1 MNGMTRR
8 STQGWT
14 VALVAAALVAAA
26 TGGAQAADKSAN
38 GGKKVDFTVRAEPV
52 AAAPG
57 ANKIL
62 KYDASKGRFG
72 LTLELQQQDVREQTL
87 GDVQAGAY
95 YRITPSLRVGGS
107 VALGEQPLVQG
118 VEPPRAAEQP
128 KVRLETK
135 FKF

>member
-1 MNGMTRR
+1 MDGMTTR
-8 STQGWT
+8 SAHRWS
-14 VALVAAALVAAA
+14 VAIAAAALVAAA
-26 TGGAQAADKSAN
+26 TGVAHAGDK
-38 GGKKVDFTVRAEPV
+38 GKKVDFTVRAEPV

-57 ANKIL
+57 ANKVF
-62 KYDASKGRFG
+62 KYDASKGRWG
-72 LTLELQQQDVREQTL
+72 LTLDLQQQNVREQTL

-107 VALGEQPLVQG
+107 VALGEQSLAPG

>member
-1 MNGMTRR
+1 MDGMTIR
-8 STQGWT
+8 STHRWN
-14 VALVAAALVAAA
+14 VALAAAALVAAA
-26 TGGAQAADKSAN
+26 SGVAHAADK
-38 GGKKVDFTVRAEPV
+38 GKRVDFTVRAEPA

-57 ANKIL
+57 ASKIL
-62 KYDASKGRFG
+62 KMDASKGRWG
-72 LTLELQQQDVREQTL
+72 LTLDLQQQNVRQETL

-107 VALGEQPLVQG
+107 VALGEQPFTQG
-118 VEPPRAAEQP
+118 VEPPRVSEQP

>member
-1 MNGMTRR
+1 LEMLNGMTRR
-8 STQGWT
+8 STHRWT
-14 VALVAAALVAAA
+14 VAFAAAALVAAA
-26 TGGAQAADKSAN
+26 TGVAQAADK
-38 GGKKVDFTVRAEPV
+38 GKKVDFTVRAEPS

-57 ANKIL
+57 AAKIL

-72 LTLELQQQDVREQTL
+72 LTLDLQQQDIREPTL
-87 GDVQAGAY
+87 GDVKAGAY

-118 VEPPRAAEQP
+118 VELPRAAEQP

>member
-1 MNGMTRR
+1 MTTR
-8 STQGWT
+8 SAHRWS
-14 VALVAAALVAAA
+14 VAFAAAALVAAA
-26 TGGAQAADKSAN
+26 GGVAHAADK
-38 GGKKVDFTVRAEPV
+38 GKKVDFTVRAEP
-52 AAAPG
+52 AAAMPG
-57 ANKIL
+57 ASQIM

-72 LTLELQQQDVREQTL
+72 LTLDLQQQNTREPTL

-107 VALGEQPLVQG
+107 VVLGEQPLVQG

>member
-1 MNGMTRR
+1 MTTR
-8 STQGWT
+8 SAHRWS
-14 VALVAAALVAAA
+14 VAFAAAALVAAA
-26 TGGAQAADKSAN
+26 TGVAHAADK
-38 GGKKVDFTVRAEPV
+38 GKKVDFTVRAEP
-52 AAAPG
+52 AAAMPG
-57 ANKIL
+57 ASKIM

-72 LTLELQQQDVREQTL
+72 LTMELQQQNMREQTL

-107 VALGEQPLVQG
+107 VVLGEQPLMQG
-118 VEPPRAAEQP
+118 VEPPRPAEQP